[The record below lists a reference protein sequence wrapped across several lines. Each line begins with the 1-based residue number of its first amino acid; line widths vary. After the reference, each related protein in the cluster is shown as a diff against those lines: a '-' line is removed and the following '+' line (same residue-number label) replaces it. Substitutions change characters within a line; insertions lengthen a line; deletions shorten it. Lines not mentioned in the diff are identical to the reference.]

1 MRENRGNV
9 NRWRFAEAVTTSD
22 TAGDNYA
29 VFATALHV
37 GGAGTVSLVSAEDGT
52 NVSFTCVAGETL
64 SFPFLRV
71 RITGTSATGM
81 TALW

>member
-9 NRWRFAEAVTTSD
+9 NRWRFGEAVTPSD
-22 TAGDNYA
+22 SSGANYA
-29 VFATALHV
+29 VYATALHIGV
-37 GGAGTVSLVSAEDGT
+37 AGTVSLVSAEDST

-71 RITGTSATGM
+71 NVTGTSATFM